1 MIAPRQGFPRR
12 ATCSTLSLE
21 SPAASAALGLLAAGE
36 PGSFAMPLLKKILQW
51 QVENPNA
58 TWIGWGIVWAI
69 VLGMFFWPQC

>member
-1 MIAPRQGFPRR
+1 
-12 ATCSTLSLE
+12 
-21 SPAASAALGLLAAGE
+21 
-36 PGSFAMPLLKKILQW
+36 MPLLKKILQW